1 MAKRKRPRI
10 NDLKQGQTIWVVS
23 VSFEKGYLE
32 PAVDRYF
39 LYSHNE
45 PLPEEGQ
52 RTKSLLVN
60 HLKKIL
66 FGMQN
71 FPRLPDIFYKEKAA
85 IKEYKRLKRKIENDT
100 ERGK

>member
-10 NDLKQGQTIWVVS
+10 KDLKQGQTIWVVT

-32 PAVDRYF
+32 PVVNRYL

-45 PLPEEGQ
+45 PLPEERQ
-52 RTKSLLVN
+52 KIKRMPAN
-60 HLKKIL
+60 YLKKIL

-85 IKEYKRLKRKIENDT
+85 IKEYKRLKRKIENDI

>member
-1 MAKRKRPRI
+1 M
-10 NDLKQGQTIWVVS
+10 
-23 VSFEKGYLE
+23 
-32 PAVDRYF
+32 PANY
-39 LYSHNE
+39 
-45 PLPEEGQ
+45 
-52 RTKSLLVN
+52 
-60 HLKKIL
+60 LKKIL